1 MKSIHLHKPL
11 GSRGPGD
18 TIRIIPF
25 KEQEREDVPVFHP
38 GQCSRVR
45 RILIQFEKAALRFL
59 YNGVIDWFEMLKE
72 LLHIGGVDI
81 DFDMETEAGGHVDDG
96 CGVDCGDWNSKKERA

>member
-1 MKSIHLHKPL
+1 M
-11 GSRGPGD
+11 
-18 TIRIIPF
+18 
-25 KEQEREDVPVFHP
+25 PVFHP
-38 GQCSRVR
+38 GQSSRVR

-72 LLHIGGVDI
+72 LLHIGGLDI

-96 CGVDCGDWNSKKERA
+96 CGVDCGDWN